1 MWFSF
6 RAVVIDM
13 NVKNKHSFR
22 RFQIAPPFIM
32 RMNLTFEVNHMKE
45 PQVEELV
52 NEMREKIEVL
62 ERRNTELLEEIRRVE
77 GEKRYVES
85 ELFRLQKELKRMRSE
100 MERLKSPPLIIG
112 SIKDI
117 LADGRVIVKSST
129 GPDFIVSTSEYVP
142 PEDLEVG
149 ARVALN
155 KQTLAVMGV
164 LPPSLDPIVIG
175 AEIIDKP
182 TISYND
188 IGGLE
193 EQILEVR
200 EAVEDPLLRPEL
212 YKKVGIDPP
221 KGVLLV
227 GPPGT
232 GKTLIAKAV
241 AHQTNATFIR
251 FVGSELVQKYIGE
264 GARLVRELF
273 EMAKEKA
280 PSIVFIDELDSI
292 GAKRLEVATSG
303 DREVQRT
310 LMQLLAEMDG
320 FNPLSDVKIVAA
332 TNRPDILDEALLR
345 PGRFDR
351 IIEIPIPNYDGRNQ
365 IFRIH
370 MTRMA
375 VDQTVRHADLALKT
389 DGATGADIKA
399 ICTEAG
405 MFAIRDNRESVCM
418 SDFERAIVKVLE
430 IEDAK
435 CTESG
440 VMFA

>member
-1 MWFSF
+1 MEQDQPSTMFDEIQ
-6 RAVVIDM
+6 RKIAVLEE
-13 NVKNKHSFR
+13 R
-22 RFQIAPPFIM
+22 
-32 RMNLTFEVNHMKE
+32 NLEL
-45 PQVEELV
+45 VEES
-52 NEMREKIEVL
+52 
-62 ERRNTELLEEIRRVE
+62 RRTE
-77 GEKRYVES
+77 GEKRFVEG
-85 ELFRLQKELKRMRSE
+85 ELIRLQKELKRFKAE
-100 MERLKSPPLIIG
+100 LERLKAPPLIIG
-112 SIKDI
+112 QIKDI
-117 LADGRVIVKSST
+117 LADGRVVVKSST
-129 GPDFIVSTSEYVP
+129 GPDFIVGTSDYVSP
-142 PEDLEVG
+142 DLLIAG

-175 AEIIDKP
+175 AEIIAKP
-182 TISYND
+182 DTLYDD

-232 GKTLIAKAV
+232 GKTLLAKAV
-241 AHQTNATFIR
+241 AKQTNATFIR

-273 EMAKEKA
+273 DLARQKA
-280 PSIVFIDELDSI
+280 PSIVFIDEIDSV
-292 GAKRLEVATSG
+292 GAKRLELATSG

-310 LMQLLAEMDG
+310 LMQLLAELDG
-320 FNPLSDVKIVAA
+320 FNPLGEVKIIGA

-351 IIEIPIPNYDGRNQ
+351 IIEIPMPNFESRSCIYKIHSRRMNLDG
-365 IFRIH
+365 
-370 MTRMA
+370 
-375 VDQTVRHADLALKT
+375 TVNLEELAAHS

-405 MFAIRDNRESVCM
+405 MFAIRDNRDVVAM
-418 SDFERAIVKVLE
+418 PDFEKAILKVLDLGAE
-430 IEDAK
+430 KAM
-435 CTESG
+435 ESG

>member
-1 MWFSF
+1 MLDEFGT
-6 RAVVIDM
+6 AE
-13 NVKNKHSFR
+13 VKD
-22 RFQIAPPFIM
+22 
-32 RMNLTFEVNHMKE
+32 TKE

-112 SIKDI
+112 AIKDV

-182 TISYND
+182 SLSYKD
-188 IGGLE
+188 IGGLD

-200 EAVEDPLLRPEL
+200 EAVEDPLLKPDL
-212 YKKVGIDPP
+212 YKKVGIEPP

-273 EMAKEKA
+273 ELAKEKA

-310 LMQLLAEMDG
+310 LMQLLAELDG
-320 FNPLSDVKIVAA
+320 FNPISDVKIIGA

-351 IIEIPIPNYDGRNQ
+351 IIDIPIPNFDARNE
-365 IFRIH
+365 IFKIH
-370 MTRMA
+370 MTKMSIEP
-375 VDQTVRHADLALKT
+375 TVNAGDLALKT
-389 DGATGADIKA
+389 DSATGADIKA

-405 MFAIRDNRESVCM
+405 MFAIRENRDVVTVG
-418 SDFERAIVKVLE
+418 DFERAITKVLD
-430 IEDAK
+430 IEEPK